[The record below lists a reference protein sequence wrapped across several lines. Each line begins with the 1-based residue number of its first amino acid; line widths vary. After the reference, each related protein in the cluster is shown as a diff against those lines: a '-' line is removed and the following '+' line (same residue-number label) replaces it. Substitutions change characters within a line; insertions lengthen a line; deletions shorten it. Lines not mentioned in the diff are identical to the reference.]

1 MSSSA
6 GIAYQHDRT
15 AAQGPKRTLTM
26 HQPDPGTFDLF
37 NPNLGWIVGPLALGT
52 AWIEANLAHV
62 DLSWAELLYSVAA
75 VMYASAALIR
85 TLREPKPSKVCRKSS
100 STLADSEA
108 EDTVDL
114 K

>member
-1 MSSSA
+1 
-6 GIAYQHDRT
+6 
-15 AAQGPKRTLTM
+15 M
-26 HQPDPGTFDLF
+26 HQPDPSTFDLL
-37 NPNLGWIVGPLALGT
+37 NPNLGWIVGPLALATG
-52 AWIEANLAHV
+52 WIEANLVHV

-85 TLREPKPSKVCRKSS
+85 TLREPKPSGISQKSS
-100 STLADSEA
+100 STLTQSNGI

>member
-1 MSSSA
+1 
-6 GIAYQHDRT
+6 
-15 AAQGPKRTLTM
+15 M
-26 HQPDPGTFDLF
+26 HQPDPTTFDLF
-37 NPNLGWIVGPLALGT
+37 NPNMGWIVGPLALATG
-52 AWIEANLAHV
+52 WVEANLVHV

-85 TLREPKPSKVCRKSS
+85 TLREPKPSNSFRKSS
-100 STLADSEA
+100 STLNSEV